1 VFSAD
6 GFKSISEKVSV
17 TQLAATNLIREY
29 TLEEIVVDK
38 PIEIK
43 EVVKEEAVKEQEVKV
58 APVIVEKPIEKV
70 AEKPIKVAD
79 VYTKN
84 SENLEKVPESQDE
97 MLSVLSSKEAIGKR
111 YILTKIYFEQSS
123 PKMLPESDEQLNSIL
138 EVLKSNPNL
147 KIELVGHTDNVG
159 DSRQNVYL
167 SKFRAK
173 VVSSYLYN
181 QGIEDFR
188 ISTKGMGD
196 EFPVIQNDTEEN
208 KSQNRRVEL
217 IVVEN

>member
-1 VFSAD
+1 M
-6 GFKSISEKVSV
+6 
-17 TQLAATNLIREY
+17 R
-29 TLEEIVVDK
+29 
-38 PIEIK
+38 
-43 EVVKEEAVKEQEVKV
+43 
-58 APVIVEKPIEKV
+58 
-70 AEKPIKVAD
+70 
-79 VYTKN
+79 
-84 SENLEKVPESQDE
+84 
-97 MLSVLSSKEAIGKR
+97 
-111 YILTKIYFEQSS
+111 
-123 PKMLPESDEQLNSIL
+123 PESDEQLNSIL

-173 VVSSYLYN
+173 VVGSYLYN
-181 QGIEDFR
+181 QGISDTR